1 VSSILYRSASER
13 RTHMDD
19 DHPFADLPAA
29 LVEDVL
35 RETTAVAD
43 ALLGDF
49 RTMQQDRTRLRR
61 DLEAAGM
68 LMRESELPFPEL
80 PTTCGLDGSYALE
93 RLLATDLAA
102 AAAVAVEGLTPPS
115 EQRYWPQPRHVSFIA
130 PEPHHAETATVLRAV
145 MLGCELSLAAQAPHD
160 LVLLD
165 ATLTL
170 PIIYFNQAISKA
182 KDLSDLECAGR
193 FHEDVLGFLSCYLE
207 ILRSNRSDK
216 QYVGL
221 PKYSTRREV
230 GRRTGWPTGQDDRAL
245 LTFVL
250 EPGELTTP
258 IRLEPPEQPWHLGVH
273 ALPAPL
279 RQQAERFAAAIVA
292 AIGEIH
298 ICYYRPHPWLP
309 ALRVEMAGSIP
320 PNRHRLATVIYGLK
334 SQCASPAML
343 EPYPLYLADRTV
355 KALARA
361 VPAFRHVATQRVSEH
376 YDGDLGDV
384 LFGLYGYRTESGR

>member
-1 VSSILYRSASER
+1 VQ
-13 RTHMDD
+13 TDD
-19 DHPFADLPAA
+19 DHPFADLPAV

-43 ALLGDF
+43 TLLGDF
-49 RTMQQDRTRLRR
+49 RTMQQDRERLRQALR
-61 DLEAAGM
+61 AAGM
-68 LMRESELPFPEL
+68 LLRESALPFPEI
-80 PTTCGLDGSYALE
+80 PTTCGLDGSYAIE

-115 EQRYWPQPRHVSFIA
+115 EKRFWPYPRHVSFVA

-145 MLGCELSLAAQAPHD
+145 MLGCELTLATQAPHD

-165 ATLTL
+165 ATLAL
-170 PIIYFNQAISKA
+170 PVIYFNQAISKA
-182 KDLSDLECAGR
+182 KDLNDLACAGR
-193 FHEDVLGFLSCYLE
+193 FHSEVLDYLTSYVE
-207 ILRSNRSDK
+207 ILRAERSDK
-216 QYVGL
+216 QYAGL

-230 GRRTGWPTGQDDRAL
+230 GRSVGWPTGQDDRAL
-245 LTFVL
+245 LTAVL
-250 EPGELTTP
+250 EPGEFTTP
-258 IRLEPPEQPWHLGVH
+258 IRFEPPEQPWHLGVG

-279 RQQAERFAAAIVA
+279 RGQAERLAGAIVA
-292 AIGEIH
+292 GIGEIH
-298 ICYYRPHPWLP
+298 VCYYRPHAWLP
-309 ALRVEMAGSIP
+309 ALRVEMAGTIP
-320 PNRHRLATVIYGLK
+320 SNRHRLATVIYGLK

-361 VPAFRHVATQRVSEH
+361 VPAFRHVATQRVSER
-376 YDGDLGDV
+376 YQGDLGDV